1 MIDGFLVRLGEGLGR
16 TIKYPHQ
23 WLFEKGWTY
32 YEIIHNNDYMNT
44 ICITKKSLHVA
55 HATTIH
61 HLYWLSSTVYVYL
74 PHGHIHISPAPQ
86 GSPLAEQDFHSV
98 SVGFPR
104 EKKTPK
110 HVTRTA
116 GRVKNWVIYS
126 SNLAYHFFH
135 DYFFSQSLTYIY
147 PIRSHH
153 VSCIFAEVW
162 SWGTGLTG
170 HLHWQPWDHSY
181 HRCPYSNGWLIHR
194 GVSPLFTSDRNHQ

>member
-1 MIDGFLVRLGEGLGR
+1 MGR

-44 ICITKKSLHVA
+44 ICITKKS
-55 HATTIH
+55 TCCTCH
-61 HLYWLSSTVYVYL
+61 HHPPPILTFFDCLCISSPWTH
-74 PHGHIHISPAPQ
+74 PHLAGSTGLTPCGTRFPQ
-86 GSPLAEQDFHSV
+86 RLCRFSSGKE
-98 SVGFPR
+98 
-104 EKKTPK
+104 TPK

-153 VSCIFAEVW
+153 VSCIFAEV
-162 SWGTGLTG
+162 
-170 HLHWQPWDHSY
+170 
-181 HRCPYSNGWLIHR
+181 
-194 GVSPLFTSDRNHQ
+194 